1 VSLFSELEAELS
13 SRFETRHVSLHEA
26 QQVIEG
32 LGGMDTWATQAR
44 TKVVPYPE
52 VDSGDNS

>member
-13 SRFETRHVSLHEA
+13 SRFDTRHVSLHEA
-26 QQVIEG
+26 QGVIEG
-32 LGGMDTWATQAR
+32 LGGMDTWVKQAR